1 MTHVDDR
8 ISERKTDPETRRS
21 QPMHRSQRTISQ
33 RVAQAAHAFELR
45 RTKHGRKWVAVFM
58 DEDTV
63 IIALHGSL
71 TAAEKA
77 LTQSPAGAAQVRE
90 FHRQLFTNVSASLFR
105 TIKSIT
111 GLEVR
116 ETTAEIEPTTGS
128 VVQVFTTD
136 TVGEEFLRA
145 HGRPAGSRAPGH
157 SPPRRHEGSARR

>member
-1 MTHVDDR
+1 
-8 ISERKTDPETRRS
+8 
-21 QPMHRSQRTISQ
+21 MHRSQRTISQ

-45 RTKHGRKWVAVFM
+45 QTKHARKWVAVFM
-58 DEDTV
+58 NEDTIV
-63 IIALHGSL
+63 IALHASL
-71 TAAEKA
+71 TVAEKA

-116 ETTAEIEPTTGS
+116 ETTAEIEPTTGN

-136 TVGEEFLRA
+136 TYARD
-145 HGRPAGSRAPGH
+145 GRIR
-157 SPPRRHEGSARR
+157 PPVVEMSNSGDVTRRHLFHMGG